1 MRPVG
6 NAILGVPNKTGRR
19 GNRPLRNIFRFCLP
33 RRAGAYSCRD
43 IICRRRCREFLLV
56 IEQST
61 GLFSQIFSP
70 CDSKFGTSFQIPAFD
85 YIKKKKAPLG
95 AFSFLAQMQGF
106 EPWKRF
112 EPFTRFPIVLLRPAR
127 THLHITGGVFLT
139 AHIIY
144 YIFFN

>member
-19 GNRPLRNIFRFCLP
+19 GNRPLRNIFRFCIP
-33 RRAGAYSCRD
+33 RRAGVYSCRD
-43 IICRRRCREFLLV
+43 IICRRRCRDFLLV
-56 IEQST
+56 IERST
-61 GLFSQIFSP
+61 GPFSQIFSAFGFKIWNLVSNP
-70 CDSKFGTSFQIPAFD
+70 CFFD
-85 YIKKKKAPLG
+85 YTKKKKAPTG

-127 THLHITGGVFLT
+127 THLHITGGVFLPP
-139 AHIIY
+139 I
-144 YIFFN
+144 